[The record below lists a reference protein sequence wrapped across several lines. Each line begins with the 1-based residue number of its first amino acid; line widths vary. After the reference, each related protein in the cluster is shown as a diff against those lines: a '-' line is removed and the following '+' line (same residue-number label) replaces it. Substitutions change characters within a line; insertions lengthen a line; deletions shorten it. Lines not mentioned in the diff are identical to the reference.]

1 MRIYPQWRQWHWLAA
16 LLPTMAFSV
25 LLTACG
31 STRHAPPTLT
41 AGHPPA
47 AVEES
52 LRRAARDW
60 EGTPHRLGGL
70 DHGGIDCSG
79 LVVRIY
85 ADLFGRR
92 LPRTT
97 WALARSGRPADWRRL
112 TPGDLVLF
120 RPPGDKPHV
129 GIYLG
134 RNEFVHAS
142 TNRGVMIS
150 RLDTR
155 YWRQSFWTARRVLD

>member
-1 MRIYPQWRQWHWLAA
+1 MRILPKWRQWCWIAA
-16 LLPTMAFSV
+16 ILPTVAVSI

-31 STRHAPPTLT
+31 STRHAPPSMETGQ
-41 AGHPPA
+41 APA
-47 AVEES
+47 SVETR

-97 WALARSGRPADWRRL
+97 GALARSGRPADQRRL
-112 TPGDLVLF
+112 APGDLVLF

-142 TNRGVMIS
+142 AKRGVMIS
-150 RLDTR
+150 RMDAR
-155 YWRQSFWTARRVLD
+155 HWRQSFWTARRVLD